1 MSKSK
6 IPQEMFQHV
15 VNNAL
20 DFLEQSID
28 ELQQKPKY
36 SVIHFHAAIELVLK
50 ARLMSEH
57 WSLVVSPKKQADWQE
72 FTQGKFVSVTLEE
85 AATRLE
91 KVAQSGLGDKQL
103 KSFRAVTKHRNQ
115 MVHFYHAAETEQ
127 AGIQRIQA
135 IVKEQLS
142 AWYFLHDLMLG
153 QWKETFNDWEQEISE
168 IDAKLREHH
177 EFLKVVFEALKPKIK
192 EQVSEGYVFHTCPSC
207 GFESDRHPDERDSLY
222 ESKCLVCGLNEQC
235 ILIECTECEEGEALY
250 RGIAEAECSSC
261 GHHHDGSQLLEKF
274 VDDGAAYMAVKDGGD
289 YPFPLNCG
297 ECMGYETVV
306 EVADAQYLC
315 TECFAVSDTYGVC
328 GWCSDE
334 STNLS
339 EDSYW
344 RGCEFCDGRAGWDK
358 D

>member
-6 IPQEMFQHV
+6 VPLEMLQHV
-15 VNNAL
+15 VTNAL
-20 DFLEQSID
+20 DFLGQSIT
-28 ELQQKPKY
+28 ELEQKPKY

-72 FTQGKFVSVTLEE
+72 FTQGKFVSVTFEE

-91 KVAQSGLGDKQL
+91 KIAQSGLGDKQL
-103 KSFRAVTKHRNQ
+103 KSFRAVAKHRNQ
-115 MVHFYHAAETEQ
+115 MVHFYHAAETQQ

-153 QWKETFNDWEQEISE
+153 QWKETFNKWEQEISE

-177 EFLKVVFEALKPKIK
+177 EFLKVVFDALKLKIK
-192 EQVSEGYVFHTCPSC
+192 EQASEGYAFHTCPSC
-207 GFESDRHPDERDSLY
+207 GFESDRHLDKRDSLY

-235 ILIECTECEEGEALY
+235 ILIECTECEEGEVLY
-250 RGIAEAECSSC
+250 RGIAEAKCSSC
-261 GHHHDGSQLLEKF
+261 QHHHNESLLLEKF
-274 VDDGAAYMAVKDGGD
+274 VDSGAAYMAAKDGGD
-289 YPFPLNCG
+289 YPFPLNCS

-306 EVADAQYLC
+306 EVADSQYLC
-315 TECFAVSDTYGVC
+315 TVCFAVSDKYGTC
-328 GWCSDE
+328 GWCTDE

-344 RGCEFCDGRAGWDK
+344 GGCEFCEGRAGWDK